1 MFKKAFILYGCQIY
15 KAVLPLAFTPLI
27 LNTLGAERYGMI
39 AFFYML
45 VGLLGLLD
53 AGISGSFLKLVAT
66 NRDVTI
72 NYRKVTVLFVKVLLL
87 FIFISGGVILFFII
101 SDNFIATSW
110 LKTSIE
116 KHEAI
121 YSIKA
126 IGFILAALYIKS
138 YLSSFLN
145 GMEKQEWV
153 NIWSVFYSSLFYFG
167 TFYAIRE
174 IESTLY
180 VFFNVM
186 LTLAMLDV
194 LAIFGLAIY
203 AYISHINKLKIESNR
218 RYELDEKNGNELK
231 FKNVLRF
238 SLQLSGLSLI
248 WVVATQIDKFVLSA
262 YISLEEYAKYQ
273 IAVQVCAVIAI
284 FSSPLTQLLLPRLS
298 ALYAD
303 NKLNEYAKLYCSVML
318 IFIIFF
324 APIMPYFFIF
334 GDDLIALWMG
344 DCILAKSINAY
355 AKWLVSA
362 AYIAATMNFIFI
374 LLYTLGQLKKH
385 FYAYAIY
392 SCFTIPLSIFFAKNY
407 GAVGSAKFVFW
418 HTFIFMLLWGG
429 MQIKSKLPCFI
440 VLCSIVYIST
450 ILLSTLFFEFSF
462 RIADGYD
469 LHWSL
474 ELFIPPII
482 NLLLYTFLLYIFKKR
497 VNFFLSNL
505 RLALN

>member
-1 MFKKAFILYGCQIY
+1 
-15 KAVLPLAFTPLI
+15 
-27 LNTLGAERYGMI
+27 MI

-167 TFYAIRE
+167 TYYAIRE
-174 IESTLY
+174 IERTLY

-186 LTLAMLDV
+186 LTLAILDV
-194 LAIFGLAIY
+194 LAIFGLTIY
-203 AYISHINKLKIESNR
+203 AYISHINKLKKIESNK
-218 RYELDEKNGNELK
+218 RYQLDEQNGNELK

-248 WVVATQIDKFVLSA
+248 WVVATQIDRFVLSA

-318 IFIIFF
+318 IFIIVF

-334 GDDLIALWMG
+334 GDDLITLWMS
-344 DCILAKSINAY
+344 DHVLAESINAY

-392 SCFTIPLSIFFAKNY
+392 SCFTILVSIYIASNY
-407 GAVGSAKFVFW
+407 GAVGSAKFVFF
-418 HTFIFMLLWGG
+418 HTIIFMLLWGG
-429 MQIKSKLPCFI
+429 AQIKSKLPCFI
-440 VLCSIVYIST
+440 VLCVVVYISV
-450 ILLSTLFFEFSF
+450 ILSSTLFFGFSF
-462 RIADGYD
+462 YIMDNYD
-469 LHWSL
+469 LHGSL
-474 ELFIPPII
+474 KLFIPPII
-482 NLLLYTFLLYIFKKR
+482 HLFFYACLVYFFKKR
-497 VNFFLSNL
+497 ISSFISNL
-505 RLALN
+505 SLVLN